1 MDGHPGGIVRR
12 LAVLLLALVALVG
25 VSAPQPASA
34 DEGIISSGI
43 TKLCKIGGD
52 VWDFF
57 GGDKGPHADGK
68 CRTLGAAVQMK
79 AEKEWDAISDS
90 LLGDVIES
98 GAGLAK
104 WTIRHVLT
112 LGLAGPSMDLRST
125 GLWDGKATLAGML
138 VWLGLV
144 FAAGGVMWQLAKMAV
159 TGQVKHLGRAAV
171 GWGESLVISTL
182 GVSLFS
188 LLLKLGDA
196 ITDGLV
202 EATFKEN
209 DAYARI
215 VAVMIPT
222 EVVNPVAVGGVVGVL
237 LLLGI
242 VQMVMVFMRLS
253 AIPIICLM
261 LPIAGAGRTGGDATR
276 KWAPALITSGLVII
290 AYKPIVAILICTGFA
305 QFGHGQT
312 LTEWLRGA
320 ATLVLAIV
328 APIPLTRIFAPFG
341 VAYGGG
347 TGGAALFDA
356 AGGLFNRKDPVETG
370 QGAAPATPM
379 EHAALVAKSMDGG
392 GDAPGASKGVPGGP
406 GDLPGSDAPG
416 RGGRG
421 GPDRGDGQQAPPPET
436 PRIPAQTGA
445 STPSAVPA
453 TSSPGAGTPGTP
465 GAVGIGIQIM
475 DGVNDVVRKT
485 SEEVGGGSGQ

>member
-1 MDGHPGGIVRR
+1 MRR
-12 LAVLLLALVALVG
+12 LAVLLLALAALTG
-25 VSAPQPASA
+25 VSAPQPAAA

-43 TKLCKIGGD
+43 AAMCKAGGD
-52 VWDFF
+52 IVDFF

-68 CRTLGAAVQMK
+68 CKTLGAAVELK
-79 AEKEWDAISDS
+79 AHQEWDKISDS

-98 GAGLAK
+98 AAGLAK

-112 LGLAGPSMDLRST
+112 LGLAGPSLDLKAT
-125 GLWDGKATLAGML
+125 GLWGGKATLAGML

-144 FAAGGVMWQLAKMAV
+144 IAAAGVMWQLAKMAV

-171 GWGESLVISTL
+171 GWGESFLISTL
-182 GVSLFS
+182 GVSLFG
-188 LLLKLGDA
+188 LLLTLGDT

-202 EATFKEN
+202 RATFEGN

-215 VAVMIPT
+215 VAVMVPT
-222 EVVNPVAVGGVVGVL
+222 GVANPVAVGGLVSVL

-253 AIPIICLM
+253 AIPIICLL
-261 LPIAGAGRTGGDATR
+261 LPIAGAGRTGGDVTR
-276 KWAPALITSGLVII
+276 KWAPALITSGLVVIV
-290 AYKPIVAILICTGFA
+290 YKPIVAILICTGFA
-305 QFGHGQT
+305 QFGHGET

-328 APIPLTRIFAPFG
+328 APIPLTRLFAPFG

-347 TGGAALFDA
+347 AGGAGALLGS
-356 AGGLFNRKDPVETG
+356 AGGVFAGKEPPMDRGEV
-370 QGAAPATPM
+370 AAPATPM
-379 EHAALVAKSMDGG
+379 QHAAWVAKSMDGG
-392 GDAPGASKGVPGGP
+392 GDPGAAKGGASGGP
-406 GDLPGSDAPG
+406 DGLPGSDAPG

-436 PRIPAQTGA
+436 PKIPAQTSA
-445 STPSAVPA
+445 TTPSAVPA
-453 TSSPGAGTPGTP
+453 TSGSGAATP
-465 GAVGIGIQIM
+465 GAPTVGIGIQIM

-485 SEEVGGGSGQ
+485 TEEAGGGNGQ